1 MLRNRAATTMGAA
14 VLAATLL
21 GGCLGGG
28 SGSEGH
34 GSEGQPASGSGEA
47 GIEATVGTPAP
58 EQFPTSI
65 GSYTLREGAFPGA
78 LYEDGALF
86 AAAVYAKDE
95 TVDAA
100 LTSTTDRSAQGGW
113 ECGLLPLGA
122 EGLDET
128 EAQIEQMLG
137 QKSACARPAYEG
149 TLAVIVNSERY
160 DDTARFGDD
169 FISGWK

>member
-1 MLRNRAATTMGAA
+1 MGAA

-21 GGCLGGG
+21 GGCLGG
-28 SGSEGH
+28 SGSEGQN
-34 GSEGQPASGSGEA
+34 SAGQGAPGSGDG

-78 LYEDGALF
+78 LYEDGASF

-95 TVDAA
+95 TVDTA
-100 LTSTTDRSAQGGW
+100 LTSTTDRTAQGGW
-113 ECGLLPLGA
+113 ECGLLPLEA

-128 EAQIEQMLG
+128 EAQVEQMLG

-169 FISGWK
+169 FIAAWQ